1 MVIMSNEI
9 MRHATAAAGGGHV
22 CPTEAQVV
30 AWLDRYGTS
39 ELRALSAWNGCSLF
53 ENVEMAVAR
62 GCFTWRELF
71 DCPEYALAQ
80 AFDDWRFEM
89 DVTDEETEQW

>member
-30 AWLDRYGTS
+30 
-39 ELRALSAWNGCSLF
+39 
-53 ENVEMAVAR
+53 
-62 GCFTWRELF
+62 F

>member
-1 MVIMSNEI
+1 MSSTPDI
-9 MRHATAAAGGGHV
+9 

-30 AWLDRYGTS
+30 AWLDRYGAR
-39 ELRALSAWNGCSLF
+39 ELRGLSAWNGCTPF
-53 ENVEMAVAR
+53 ENVCFAVQR
-62 GCFTWRELF
+62 QDKLTWRELF

-89 DVTDEETEQW
+89 DVTDEETEQ